1 MKTKEEIEKVLIVF
15 EQKKNSSKSEKK
27 RLEKTRTFNMMKY
40 IIDTDRTNKLHKPII
55 DAEEQQKEQTQII
68 IVE

>member
-1 MKTKEEIEKVLIVF
+1 MKVLIACKF
-15 EQKKNSSKSEKK
+15 D
-27 RLEKTRTFNMMKY
+27 TMDP

-55 DAEEQQKEQTQII
+55 DAEEQQKEQTPII

>member
-1 MKTKEEIEKVLIVF
+1 MTNE
-15 EQKKNSSKSEKK
+15 
-27 RLEKTRTFNMMKY
+27 

-55 DAEEQQKEQTQII
+55 DAEEQKKECKPII

>member
-1 MKTKEEIEKVLIVF
+1 MTNE
-15 EQKKNSSKSEKK
+15 
-27 RLEKTRTFNMMKY
+27 

-55 DAEEQQKEQTQII
+55 DADEQQKECNPII

>member
-1 MKTKEEIEKVLIVF
+1 
-15 EQKKNSSKSEKK
+15 
-27 RLEKTRTFNMMKY
+27 MMKF

-55 DAEEQQKEQTQII
+55 DAEEQQKEQEPII